1 MTRLPRVTAK
11 EVFNGLKRNG
21 FEVIRTSG
29 SHHFLHRPGS
39 GIVTI
44 SIHPGE
50 IVKPKTLKSIL
61 KQAGLTVE
69 ELIDLLRN

>member
-11 EVFNGLKRNG
+11 EVLNALIRDG

-39 GIVTI
+39 SIVTI

-50 IVKPKTLKSIL
+50 VIKPKTLKSIL
-61 KQAGLTVE
+61 KQAGLTIE
-69 ELIDLLRN
+69 ELIDLL